1 MNLFLIG
8 YRCTGKTSVGKA
20 LADALGLFFV
30 DVDHLLVKEE
40 GKPITELTAQKG
52 WNYFRRREKEIL
64 QSICKQDGQVV
75 ATGGGVVLDPDNVA
89 IMKKSGR
96 LIWLQAS
103 PQIIRERMLVDQ
115 MTAAQRPA
123 LTSHGSL
130 NEIESILKE
139 RISFYKTAMDFSID
153 TDGKK
158 IEDIAMSIINWL
170 KANVDT
176 ADKRG
181 SDLKNESRTV
191 QRQTS

>member
-20 LADALGLFFV
+20 LSDALGLFFV
-30 DVDHLLVKEE
+30 DADHLLVKEE
-40 GKPITELTAQKG
+40 GKPIAELTAQRG
-52 WNYFRRREKEIL
+52 WAYFRSREKEIL

-103 PQIIRERMLVDQ
+103 PQTIRERMQGDQ
-115 MTAAQRPA
+115 MTMAQRPA
-123 LTSHGSL
+123 LTSQGAL

-139 RISFYKTAMDFSID
+139 RIPFYKTAMDFLID

-158 IEDIAMSIINWL
+158 IEDIGMSIINWL
-170 KANVDT
+170 KADADT

-181 SDLKNESRTV
+181 SGLKSKSRTV